1 MNMKFRLHSLS
12 IALSITSRSVTTW
25 ETYSR
30 VRPMS
35 TRSTSVSRP
44 VRPAIGDPRSA
55 LPLLDGRLPSA
66 AIGNR
71 RSALPIG
78 RLPTALSVACLL
90 KRSLGPQQGP
100 LGRLAQ
106 GPLSVA
112 WPPLV
117 GPCRSLGLRW
127 SAPVGRLPSAL
138 RPYRSLGLRW
148 SAPGARSVFDRHSP
162 SVAWPKGP
170 SVGIAHIQSSLSN
183 TIISITDTKG
193 NVKTWSSSGTVGF
206 KGSRRSTNYAA
217 QATAETVARNA
228 VLLGF
233 RLVEVRI
240 QGLGYGKESSLRGLQ
255 IGGLII
261 TKIHDI
267 TPMPHN
273 GCRPPKK
280 RRV

>member
-1 MNMKFRLHSLS
+1 MKLRLHSLS

-25 ETYSR
+25 ETYCR

-44 VRPAIGDPRSA
+44 VRAA
-55 LPLLDGRLPSA
+55 LPF
-66 AIGNR
+66 IG
-71 RSALPIG
+71 G
-78 RLPTALSVACLL
+78 
-90 KRSLGPQQGP
+90 
-100 LGRLAQ
+100 
-106 GPLSVA
+106 
-112 WPPLV
+112 
-117 GPCRSLGLRW
+117 
-127 SAPVGRLPSAL
+127 
-138 RPYRSLGLRW
+138 
-148 SAPGARSVFDRHSP
+148 RSVFDRHSP
-162 SVAWPKGP
+162 SVAGPKGP